1 MFRESYKEK
10 YNRVIFTQ
18 NCLAH
23 TFNNVV
29 GDVLN
34 WLLPTEKD
42 RKIIADAINL
52 HLFDEEDEEESRE
65 IISGKYYLSIIYLI
79 NYLIVKH
86 PIRKIRK
93 LATIFKYQHEHT
105 RFLNSQI
112 KALELK
118 GAMRIK
124 IGKFYL
130 INYFLFVY
138 LFIYLF
144 LSIFFIS
151 LFFIYL
157 FININY

>member
-1 MFRESYKEK
+1 MKK
-10 YNRVIFTQ
+10 K
-18 NCLAH
+18 
-23 TFNNVV
+23 
-29 GDVLN
+29 VLS
-34 WLLPTEKD
+34 
-42 RKIIADAINL
+42 I
-52 HLFDEEDEEESRE
+52 
-65 IISGKYYLSIIYLI
+65 YYLSIIYLF

-118 GAMRIK
+118 GAITMK

-130 INYFLFVY
+130 INYFLFIY

-144 LSIFFIS
+144 V
-151 LFFIYL
+151 YL
-157 FININY
+157 FIY